1 MIVSWWNPFCWS
13 TWLLLIYCLNV
24 CLLWKM
30 GLVFPSCC
38 IQTYRHNSNNN
49 IRHLSTLLFDLN
61 SPIKKENYLVN
72 FNLNQLISKCNNA
85 FWCTISTVIYFIYIT
100 EAPFFRFML
109 MYVSFYFIS
118 SSSLIASLN
127 TNKCIVCICLSLFFP
142 VIF

>member
-1 MIVSWWNPFCWS
+1 MIVSWWNPFCSS
-13 TWLLLIYCLNV
+13 TWLFLIYCLNV

-30 GLVFPSCC
+30 GLVFPCCSCC

-72 FNLNQLISKCNNA
+72 FILNQLISKCNND

-109 MYVSFYFIS
+109 MNVSFHFIS

-127 TNKCIVCICLSLFFP
+127 TNKCIVCICLSLFFL
-142 VIF
+142 